1 MATTLHQENLDVG
14 ASENTIQSILSFS
27 KSTAVVPIS
36 LEIQELEELF
46 KN

>member
-14 ASENTIQSILSFS
+14 ASENTIQFLLSYS
-27 KSTAVVPIS
+27 KSTAVVVLPK
-36 LEIQELEELF
+36 EVEELSEIF

>member
-1 MATTLHQENLDVG
+1 MATTLHQEHLDVG

-27 KSTAVVPIS
+27 RSTVVVALP
-36 LEIQELEELF
+36 LEVEELQEVF